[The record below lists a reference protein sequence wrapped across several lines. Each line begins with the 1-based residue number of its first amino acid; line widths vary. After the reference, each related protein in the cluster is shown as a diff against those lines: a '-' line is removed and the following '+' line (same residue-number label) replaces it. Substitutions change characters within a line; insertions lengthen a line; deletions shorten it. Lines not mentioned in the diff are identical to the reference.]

1 MPLTPKMVAAKTK
14 EIDALTASIED
25 MTTAIGEL
33 LNDNFLMPMTVDECS
48 WNSQRQQAC
57 SKQAKNLSL
66 DSNWSPILHL

>member
-33 LNDNFLMPMTVDECS
+33 LNDNFLMPMTVDESS
-48 WNSQRQQAC
+48 WNSQRHQAC
-57 SKQAKNLSL
+57 SHH
-66 DSNWSPILHL
+66 DFVMV